1 MRGLYLMI
9 GDASPKTPLQA
20 VILSIHFF
28 HLLYYNNSITGGMRM
43 NEFTLSKELI
53 EQEYK
58 FAWFDFC
65 TAHTEDDQW
74 NARKRMAR
82 LERSAAEMY
91 GFDYADSLLERAKA
105 DGIM

>member
-1 MRGLYLMI
+1 
-9 GDASPKTPLQA
+9 
-20 VILSIHFF
+20 
-28 HLLYYNNSITGGMRM
+28 M
-43 NEFTLSKELI
+43 NEFTLSKELF

-91 GFDYADSLLERAKA
+91 
-105 DGIM
+105 